1 MNTRSPDSFNLQ
13 RVLNEDEFRSLKA
26 LDSCAVANAIERFHV
41 QLRNEGHTV
50 DELIC
55 RFPEMPPILGY
66 AMTLTV
72 RSGTP
77 PTKGKVFFENTDW
90 WNVLLA
96 VPSPRILVIQDMDR
110 TPGVGAVVGEVHA
123 AILQSLGCVGLVTN
137 GAVRDLPHIQP
148 LGFQMFSGSL
158 SVSHAYSHLI
168 RIGGVVQIGGLE
180 ISPGDLLHGDCHGI
194 VRVPKELASRIP
206 ATAAALRQKEEEIIV
221 YCQSPAFSVEGLR
234 GLLAGD

>member
-1 MNTRSPDSFNLQ
+1 MNIRSPENPGFQ

-26 LDSCAVANAIERFHV
+26 LDSCTVANAIESFHV

-50 DELIC
+50 DELTC
-55 RFPEMPPILGY
+55 RFPEMPSVLGY
-66 AMTLTV
+66 AMTLAV

-110 TPGVGAVVGEVHA
+110 TPGVGALVGDVHA
-123 AILQSLGCVGLVTN
+123 AILKSLGCIGVVTN
-137 GAVRDLPHIQP
+137 GAVRDLPRIEP
-148 LGFQMFSGSL
+148 MGFQMFSGTL

-168 RIGGVVQIGGLE
+168 HIGGAVQIGGLE

-206 ATAAALRQKEEEIIV
+206 ATAAALRQKEEEIIA
-221 YCQSPAFSVEGLR
+221 YCQSPAFTIEGLR

>member
-1 MNTRSPDSFNLQ
+1 MNTRSTDNPSFQ

-41 QLRNEGHTV
+41 QLRNEGYTE
-50 DELIC
+50 DEVTC
-55 RFPEMPPILGY
+55 RFPEMPPMLGY
-66 AMTLTV
+66 AMTLKV
-72 RSGTP
+72 RSGAP

-110 TPGVGAVVGEVHA
+110 TPGVGALVGDVHA
-123 AILQSLGCVGLVTN
+123 AILKSLGCIGVVTN
-137 GAVRDLPHIQP
+137 GAVRDLPRIQP

-158 SVSHAYSHLI
+158 SVSHAYSHLV
-168 RIGGVVQIGGLE
+168 RIGGAVQIGGLE

-194 VRVPKELASRIP
+194 IRVPKELASRIP
-206 ATAAALRQKEEEIIV
+206 ATAAALRQKEGEIIA
-221 YCQSPAFSVEGLR
+221 YCQSPAFTIDGLR
-234 GLLAGD
+234 ALLSGE

>member
-50 DELIC
+50 DELTC
-55 RFPEMPPILGY
+55 RFPEMPPVLGY

-96 VPSPRILVIQDMDR
+96 VPTPRILVIQDMDR
-110 TPGVGAVVGEVHA
+110 TPGVGALVGEVHA

-148 LGFQMFSGSL
+148 LGFQMFSSSL

-206 ATAAALRQKEEEIIV
+206 ATAAALRQKEEAIV
-221 YCQSPAFSVEGLR
+221 AYCQSPTFTIEGLR

>member
-1 MNTRSPDSFNLQ
+1 MNTRSPDNPSFQ

-50 DELIC
+50 DELTC
-55 RFPEMPPILGY
+55 RFPEMPPVLGY

-72 RSGTP
+72 RSGAP

-96 VPSPRILVIQDMDR
+96 VPSPRILVIQDVDR
-110 TPGVGAVVGEVHA
+110 TPGVGALVGDVHA
-123 AILQSLGCVGLVTN
+123 AILQSLGCVGVVTN
-137 GAVRDLPHIQP
+137 GAVRDLSRVKP

-158 SVSHAYSHLI
+158 SVSHAYSHLV
-168 RIGGVVQIGGLE
+168 RIGGAVQIGGLE

-206 ATAAALRQKEEEIIV
+206 ATATALRQKEEEIIA
-221 YCQSPAFSVEGLR
+221 YCQSPAFTIEGLR
-234 GLLAGD
+234 GLLAGE